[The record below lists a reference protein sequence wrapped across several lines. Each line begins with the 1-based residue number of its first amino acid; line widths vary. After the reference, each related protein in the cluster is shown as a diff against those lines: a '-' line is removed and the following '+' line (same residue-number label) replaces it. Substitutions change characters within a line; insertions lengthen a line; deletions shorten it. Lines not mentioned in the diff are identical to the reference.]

1 MKWMYRPMR
10 PPPQNDPKGSPVS
23 TTRKIAY
30 KAGTA
35 KGAAT
40 KTAGRLTGNWR
51 LQARGRRAQARGRR
65 AQAQGK
71 LRQAAAKIRDAFR
84 R

>member
-1 MKWMYRPMR
+1 MSRPVR
-10 PPPQNDPKGSPVS
+10 PPDNDSPREFLVS
-23 TTRKIAY
+23 MTRKIART
-30 KAGTA
+30 ATA

-40 KTAGRLTGNWR
+40 KTAVRLTGNR
-51 LQARGRRAQARGRR
+51 HLQARGRRGQAK
-65 AQAQGK
+65 GK

>member
-1 MKWMYRPMR
+1 M
-10 PPPQNDPKGSPVS
+10 
-23 TTRKIAY
+23 TRKVAR

-40 KTAGRLTGNWR
+40 KTAGRLTGNR
-51 LQARGRRAQARGRR
+51 HLHARGRRAQAK
-65 AQAQGK
+65 GK
-71 LRQAAAKIRDAFR
+71 LRQAAAKIRNAFR

>member
-10 PPPQNDPKGSPVS
+10 PPPQNDPEGSPVS

-40 KTAGRLTGNWR
+40 KTAGRLTGNRR
-51 LQARGRRAQARGRR
+51 LQARGRRAQAK
-65 AQAQGK
+65 GK
-71 LRQAAAKIRDAFR
+71 LRQAAGKIRDAFR

>member
-30 KAGTA
+30 KAETA

-40 KTAGRLTGNWR
+40 KTAGRLAGNRR
-51 LQARGRRAQARGRR
+51 LQARGRRAQAK
-65 AQAQGK
+65 GK